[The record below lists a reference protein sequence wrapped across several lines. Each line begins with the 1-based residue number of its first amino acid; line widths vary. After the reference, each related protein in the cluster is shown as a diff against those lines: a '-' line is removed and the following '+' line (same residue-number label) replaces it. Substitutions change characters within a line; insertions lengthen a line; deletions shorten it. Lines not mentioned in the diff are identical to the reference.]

1 MFRINRAAIA
11 NRWLNQWLMG
21 MAAVFLLCLSGTAF
35 AAASYDDALDTFFSL
50 LTGGKASE
58 AIGGLIATNQ
68 NWYAGGEGL
77 EETKSKLELVPETFG
92 AYTGRE
98 RIGLY
103 EYSSRIHVVTY
114 LMYNKESSL
123 RMEFIFYKPENEWKI
138 INFNFGEVSSEELIE
153 NARAGVFRSITDK

>member
-1 MFRINRAAIA
+1 MPQINRTATAR
-11 NRWLNQWLMG
+11 RWFMG
-21 MAAVFLLCLSGTAF
+21 LAVFFAISLSGPAF
-35 AAASYDDALDTFFSL
+35 AAASYDEALDAFFSL
-50 LTGGKASE
+50 LTEGKASE
-58 AIGGLIATNQ
+58 AIGGLIATNP
-68 NWYAGGEGL
+68 NWYAGGEGIA
-77 EETKSKLELVPETFG
+77 ETTSKLELLPETFG

-103 EYSSRIHVVTY
+103 EYSSRIHVLTY
-114 LMYNKESSL
+114 LMYNAEASL